1 MRASVAPAS
10 ASAGSMRSTP
20 ALSVLMPAYNEA
32 DNIGAAIEDVI
43 SQVFAVVP
51 SAELVIVDDGS
62 RDATGAVAQ
71 RIAEQDSRVRVIKQA
86 NAGHGPALVRGIREA
101 RGDWCLLLDS
111 DRQIGLQD
119 FAATWQL
126 ARQHDA
132 VLGVRRRRHDPRHRL
147 ILSRML
153 RGALGWLL
161 GVRSTDANVP
171 YKLLP
176 RALALEA
183 VAAMPPQPR
192 IPSVLLTVYLHHRG
206 VRIAEQDVQHFAR
219 SAGEPSLRLRRLIVF
234 CRAALREL
242 MRFHRSL
249 PPRS

>member
-10 ASAGSMRSTP
+10 DSAGSVRTAP
-20 ALSVLMPAYNEA
+20 TLSVLMPAYNEA
-32 DNIGAAIEDVI
+32 ENIAAAIDDVI
-43 SQVFAVVP
+43 EHVFAVVP

-71 RIAEQDSRVRVIKQA
+71 RVADGDPRVRVVTQA
-86 NAGHGPALVRGIREA
+86 NAGHGPALVRGIHEA

-119 FAATWQL
+119 FAVTWQL
-126 ARQHDA
+126 ARQNDA

-147 ILSRML
+147 VLSRLL
-153 RGALGWLL
+153 RGALSGLL
-161 GVRSTDANVP
+161 GVHSTDANVP

-176 RALALEA
+176 RTLALEA
-183 VAAMPPQPR
+183 TAAMPPQPR
-192 IPSVLLTVYLHHRG
+192 IPSVLLTVYLHRRG
-206 VRIAEQDVQHFAR
+206 LRIAEQDVQHFAR
-219 SAGEPSLRLRRLIVF
+219 SAGEASLRWRRLIAF
-234 CRAALREL
+234 CRTALREL
-242 MRFHRSL
+242 LRFHRSL